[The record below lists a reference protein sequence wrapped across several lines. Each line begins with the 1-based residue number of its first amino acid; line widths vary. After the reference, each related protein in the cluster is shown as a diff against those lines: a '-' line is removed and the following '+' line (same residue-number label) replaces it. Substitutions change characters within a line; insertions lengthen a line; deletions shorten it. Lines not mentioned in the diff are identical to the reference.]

1 VSFFYR
7 LGRAV
12 VVTAA
17 LLSAPSAGAAVEA
30 LPKPV
35 GKVILRV
42 EGAIRST
49 NDGETA
55 AFDRAMLEAL
65 GLRMLRTTTP
75 WTEGAV
81 TFEGVLMRDLLAI
94 VGARGSAVRAEAL
107 NDYAVE
113 IPLSD
118 FTRYDV
124 LLAIR
129 MNGRYMRV
137 RDKGPIWIVYPRD
150 AHPELNNPQV
160 NAKWVWQLHRLR
172 VE

>member
-1 VSFFYR
+1 MRFFYR
-7 LGRAV
+7 LGQAV
-12 VVTAA
+12 VAIAA
-17 LLSAPSAGAAVEA
+17 MICATSASQAAEV
-30 LPKPV
+30 LPRPA

-42 EGAIRST
+42 EGAIQST

-124 LLAIR
+124 LLALK

>member
-1 VSFFYR
+1 MSFFYR
-7 LGRAV
+7 LGQAV
-12 VVTAA
+12 LVIAA
-17 LLSAPSAGAAVEA
+17 MLSAPSAGQAAKA
-30 LPKPV
+30 LPKPA

-42 EGAIRST
+42 EGAIQST

-65 GLRMLRTTTP
+65 GTRTLRTTTP
-75 WTEGAV
+75 WTEGVV
-81 TFEGVLMRDLLAI
+81 TFEGVLARDLLAV

-113 IPLSD
+113 IPVSD

-124 LLAIR
+124 LLALK
-129 MNGRYMRV
+129 MNGRTMRV
-137 RDKGPIWIVYPRD
+137 RDKGPIWIIYPRD
-150 AHPELNNPQV
+150 AHPELNTLQA
-160 NAKWVWQLHRLR
+160 NAKWVWQLHRIR